1 MPRKKKPPAPTPARI
16 GRPPVYGDR
25 VRWLVHVP
33 VDLAEQVDKWRGREK
48 LSRAAAVEQALRQ
61 LLDTNRH

>member
-1 MPRKKKPPAPTPARI
+1 MPRKKKKPPAPTPARI

-33 VDLAEQVDKWRGREK
+33 VDLAAKVDKWRRRGK
-48 LSRAAAVEQALRQ
+48 LSRAAAVERALRAMLGQ
-61 LLDTNRH
+61 